1 MYKTFLICILNGL
14 KSVQLVPFARFDLHY
29 MHYKTALQQNTEML
43 LSCSAHTHTLSFS
56 TRAVSS
62 AGMDFDDDDDEV
74 MLNVLRCRLT
84 Y

>member
-1 MYKTFLICILNGL
+1 MYRTFLICILNGL
-14 KSVQLVPFARFDLHY
+14 KSVQLEPFVCFDLHY
-29 MHYKTALQQNTEML
+29 MRYKTALQQNIETL

-74 MLNVLRCRLT
+74 MLNVLRGRRT